1 MCCPKRNKVGNYDT
15 TRKTSTKVEKWKL
28 VISRFDDC
36 ISANGL
42 SSFHPDFDNE
52 SNKFLYE
59 LIHKGQLKAIM
70 QMESGPCFFCQTS

>member
-1 MCCPKRNKVGNYDT
+1 MCCPERNKVGNYDT
-15 TRKTSTKVEKWKL
+15 TRKTSTKIEKWKL

-52 SNKFLYE
+52 SD
-59 LIHKGQLKAIM
+59 
-70 QMESGPCFFCQTS
+70 S